1 MNCAE
6 FNAIIDSFLDKEM
19 DDSEVAEFELHF
31 TSCEKCRNELE
42 SFDKCSR
49 ILRYVL
55 RDVNPPVSI
64 KDIVFRKIDDKR

>member
-19 DDSEVAEFELHF
+19 DDNEVAEFELHF

-55 RDVNPPVSI
+55 RDVNPPISI
-64 KDIVFRKIDDKR
+64 KDIVFRKIDDQR

>member
-19 DDSEVAEFELHF
+19 DDNEVAEFELHF

-55 RDVNPPVSI
+55 RDVNPPISI
-64 KDIVFRKIDDKR
+64 KDIVFRKIDNKR

>member
-19 DDSEVAEFELHF
+19 DDNEVAEFELHF

-42 SFDKCSR
+42 SVEKTSQ
-49 ILRYVL
+49 ILRHVL
-55 RDVNPPVSI
+55 KDVNPPISI
-64 KDIVFRKIDDKR
+64 KDIVFRKIDN